1 MPTAE
6 NARLQ
11 YEAGQSKVS
20 MAALT
25 DSGDH
30 KYFKSADNFWS
41 KRSGYAPTVR
51 PDGLA
56 TGGAVTPAVS
66 SAAEKVDVAA
76 LTCYLAGTLTNVDA
90 DTDIVCTRPSGGSPA
105 NTHIINSIT
114 VTALGAIAAVAGTP
128 GTSFSETRNAAGGPP
143 LIDVGAIEIAQ
154 VKFSAAASGDVTA
167 DEIFQIPGDSTERYD
182 YPTWVENRSKVE
194 SGSAGYAG
202 VTFDSALPL
211 IHTGPTAKP
220 IYAEYYEPLFANV
233 PKAVDFVPP
242 EESHSVSSTQIYG
255 GTVGASSKSLGQGSF
270 TAFFESG
277 IYEGFEQLKGENLW
291 FKFYPDRTKTPYIA
305 CQGIL
310 GVTRSFPAGDNI
322 KAACTIS
329 AESVAEDIA
338 S

>member
-6 NARLQ
+6 NAKLQ
-11 YEAGQSKVS
+11 YEAGQSKVA

-30 KYFKSADNFWS
+30 TYFKSGDNFWS
-41 KRSGYAPTVR
+41 KRSSFEPNVK

-56 TGGAVTPAVS
+56 TGGAVIPAVS
-66 SAAEKVDVAA
+66 GTSDLVDVAA
-76 LTCYLAGTLTNVDA
+76 LTCYLAGVLTTVA
-90 DTDIVCTRPSGGSPA
+90 AGTDKSCTRPSGGSPV

-114 VTALGAIAAVAGTP
+114 ITALGAIAVVAGTP
-128 GTSFSETRNAAGGPP
+128 GTRFSAARNAAGGPP

-154 VKFSAAASGDVTA
+154 VKFTAAATA
-167 DEIFQIPGDSTERYD
+167 DVLASEIFQVPGDSQERYD
-182 YPTWVENRSKVE
+182 YPTWVENRSYVT
-194 SGSAGYAG
+194 SGVAGYAG
-202 VTFDSALPL
+202 VTFDSAIPL

-220 IYAEYYEPLFANV
+220 IYAEYYEPSFANV
-233 PKAVDFVPP
+233 PKSSDFVPP

-270 TAFFESG
+270 TAFMDSG
-277 IYEGFEQLKGENLW
+277 VYEGFEQLKGENLW
-291 FKFYPDRTKTPYIA
+291 FKFYPDRTKSPYIA

-310 GVTRSFPAGDNI
+310 GVARSFPAGDNI

-329 AESVAEDIA
+329 AESVADDIA

>member
-6 NARLQ
+6 NAKLQ
-11 YEAGQSKVS
+11 YEAGQSKVA

-25 DSGDH
+25 DNGDH
-30 KYFKSADNFWS
+30 TYFKSSDNFWS
-41 KRSGYAPTVR
+41 KRSGYEPNVK

-56 TGGAVTPAVS
+56 TGGAVTI
-66 SAAEKVDVAA
+66 AASETNDCIDVAA
-76 LTCYLAGTLTNVDA
+76 LTCYLAGVLVTVVA
-90 DTDIVCTRPSGGSPA
+90 DTDVSSARPSGGSPA

-114 VTALGAIAAVAGTP
+114 VTAAGAIASVAGTP
-128 GTSFSETRNAAGGPP
+128 GTSFSTTRNAAGGPP

-154 VKFSAAASGDVTA
+154 VKFTSATPAAVDE
-167 DEIFQIPGDSTERYD
+167 DEIFQVPGDSMERYD
-182 YPTWVENRSKVE
+182 YPTWTENRSYVT
-194 SGSAGYAG
+194 SGIAGYAG

-220 IYAEYYEPLFANV
+220 VYAEYYEPSFANV
-233 PKAVDFVPP
+233 PKSSDFVPP
-242 EESHSVSSTQIYG
+242 EESHSVSSSQIYG

-270 TAFFESG
+270 TAFLESG
-277 IYEGFEQLKGENLW
+277 VYEGFEQLKGENLW
-291 FKFYPDRTKTPYIA
+291 FKFYPDRTKSPYIA

-329 AESVAEDIA
+329 AESVADDMA